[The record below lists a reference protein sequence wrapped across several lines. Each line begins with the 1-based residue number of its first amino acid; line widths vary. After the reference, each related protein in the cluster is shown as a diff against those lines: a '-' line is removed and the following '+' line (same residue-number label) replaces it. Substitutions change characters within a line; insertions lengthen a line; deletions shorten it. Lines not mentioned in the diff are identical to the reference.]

1 MKNAL
6 YFILGFA
13 LIASMMLVLDGG
25 PKQQNTQVD
34 YQAYSKRIEV
44 LK

>member
-6 YFILGFA
+6 YFLIGFA
-13 LIASMMLVLDGG
+13 LIASLMLVLDGG
-25 PKQQNTQVD
+25 PKQQNTQPD
-34 YQAYSKRIEV
+34 YQAYQKRIEV